1 MITKFGTLLAANGAY
16 VKWQSSKRF
25 MDAHFI
31 CYTLALRNTHVF
43 CSLSTFRRHFIPYVG
58 YSFCMF
64 IVCHIG
70 LFVCTFSSRWLFR
83 TLARRIPMRLG
94 TSEEKNC
101 LPCVIWMHWIH
112 SSNSIEQYFP
122 HFISSRSTFRII
134 SSSCLTFFQSFFFI
148 VSFKLVYL
156 MWSSFLALFYLP
168 LLIKICIYVHRP
180 WEFVVYTLND
190 NTKLKCSGTQEYLEW
205 NEALLIFTKVHSI
218 SYVIIYIFFFLIWQW
233 VYKRGKINRIHYREE
248 RKRE

>member
-43 CSLSTFRRHFIPYVG
+43 GSLSTFRRHFIPYVG

-83 TLARRIPMRLG
+83 TLARRIPMRREHQKKKIACRASFEC
-94 TSEEKNC
+94 TEC
-101 LPCVIWMHWIH
+101 IRRTQ
-112 SSNSIEQYFP
+112 SNNIFPTLSRLVQRSGSFP
-122 HFISSRSTFRII
+122 HLVWLSFNR
-134 SSSCLTFFQSFFFI
+134 FFFI

-190 NTKLKCSGTQEYLEW
+190 NTKLKCLMCTEPHAFRYTRISRMKWGIVNIYQSALYKLRNHIHLFLW
-205 NEALLIFTKVHSI
+205 FDNESI
-218 SYVIIYIFFFLIWQW
+218 
-233 VYKRGKINRIHYREE
+233 KRGK
-248 RKRE
+248 

>member
-43 CSLSTFRRHFIPYVG
+43 GSLSTFRRHFIPYVG

-101 LPCVIWMHWIH
+101 LPCVIWMHWMH
-112 SSNSIEQYFP
+112 PSNSIEQYFP

-190 NTKLKCSGTQEYLEW
+190 NTKLKCLMCTEPHAFRYTRISRMKWGIVNIYQSALYKLRNHIHLFFW
-205 NEALLIFTKVHSI
+205 FDNESI
-218 SYVIIYIFFFLIWQW
+218 
-233 VYKRGKINRIHYREE
+233 KRGK
-248 RKRE
+248 